1 MLVGLGTHHSGFVIF
16 LVVVGG
22 NSEGLVALLAD
33 DLVDVASGESENS
46 FHFLIGFDMF
56 IKYLFLGGSL

>member
-1 MLVGLGTHHSGFVIF
+1 MLVGLGAHDSGLIVF

-22 NSEGLVALLAD
+22 DSEGLVALLAD

-46 FHFLIGFDMF
+46 FH
-56 IKYLFLGGSL
+56 S